1 MFSSFAENSFKTLI
15 STLKEFPKPKGKKG
29 KNKIL
34 SQWGH
39 ARDNSIAAL
48 GKILKHYVSSLG
60 GDAAQMWLAA
70 WAPCLPLEFDSGE
83 GVPQHQYLM
92 ELIGKDQ
99 ESMITSI
106 GGLQ

>member
-1 MFSSFAENSFKTLI
+1 M
-15 STLKEFPKPKGKKG
+15 
-29 KNKIL
+29 
-34 SQWGH
+34 
-39 ARDNSIAAL
+39 
-48 GKILKHYVSSLG
+48 SSLG